1 VHGQR
6 IIIDAGVKHR
16 SALYAAFGK
25 IALFGIVIITLLGIP
40 LRYNGE
46 LSSSLLTVMKSD
58 MEAEG
63 MNLDFG
69 VSRFHNKMI
78 VVYQIKFKGLLNL
91 TRLMIKEMSEKMGQD
106 YKDGKTFDDGL
117 TVKVTSK
124 FTVDRD
130 GHYCVYS
137 D

>member
-1 VHGQR
+1 
-6 IIIDAGVKHR
+6 
-16 SALYAAFGK
+16 
-25 IALFGIVIITLLGIP
+25 
-40 LRYNGE
+40 
-46 LSSSLLTVMKSD
+46 